1 MSFRKEEKLYI
12 KSDHILEF
20 KKFLKKHSVKNLF
33 EPRKIKSL
41 YFDNL
46 NLDMY
51 NDSIEGTVPR
61 KKVRI
66 REYPETKDK
75 KYYLEIKYSSVEGRF
90 KTREII
96 KSDKFEFLKRAGY
109 FDNRYGICLPNFYVS
124 YNREYYLVDDIR
136 VTIDK
141 DIQYNQINL
150 NKISSINV
158 KYEKKYVLEIKT
170 DIKKNL
176 TFLLNNFD
184 FPRSRFSKYERAIQ
198 SFI

>member
-75 KYYLEIKYSSVEGRF
+75 KY
-90 KTREII
+90 
-96 KSDKFEFLKRAGY
+96 
-109 FDNRYGICLPNFYVS
+109 
-124 YNREYYLVDDIR
+124 
-136 VTIDK
+136 
-141 DIQYNQINL
+141 
-150 NKISSINV
+150 
-158 KYEKKYVLEIKT
+158 
-170 DIKKNL
+170 
-176 TFLLNNFD
+176 
-184 FPRSRFSKYERAIQ
+184 
-198 SFI
+198 

>member
-124 YNREYYLVDDIR
+124 YNREYLLINDVRIS
-136 VTIDK
+136 IDTNIVYQDFK
-141 DIQYNQINL
+141 
-150 NKISSINV
+150 S
-158 KYEKKYVLEIKT
+158 
-170 DIKKNL
+170 NL
-176 TFLLNNFD
+176 TYGDKNCIIELKTGINKNSDDLISY
-184 FPRSRFSKYERAIQ
+184 FPFQRIRFSKYCFAVENFNYR
-198 SFI
+198 